1 MVRAPSWPWV
11 RGVSGVSTSS
21 WASQLTNR
29 SFIPPALRHHSFLWM
44 KASGSGSSPSLLGL
58 FSSDHIGSLVHTQ
71 PPASKGWTFIPCN
84 QTEAKRLASSACPL
98 CFLCFWPTETFFF
111 SSYFYVWREIEC
123 SKCELI
129 ALFYPEKTDL
139 LQRTTRKIFLISIY
153 LKELRFDL
161 WV

>member
-111 SSYFYVWREIEC
+111 FLLFLCLEGNRMFKVWTHSIILSRKDRPT
-123 SKCELI
+123 SKDHKKNISHFNL
-129 ALFYPEKTDL
+129 PK
-139 LQRTTRKIFLISIY
+139 RT
-153 LKELRFDL
+153 
-161 WV
+161 